1 MKKIC
6 SFCNIEK
13 DLELFPN
20 DQRQKD
26 GKRPN
31 CKLCKA
37 ISDKKYKESNKE
49 KILKISQDY
58 YQKNKEL
65 IKEKSSK
72 WYNENFEK
80 SKETRAIYYQNNRE
94 KMDLAKKVWHEK
106 NKEKM
111 KIWTNEYMKD
121 RYHTDIDYR
130 IKSIM
135 NKRIRDYIRS
145 KTKPTL
151 EFLGCSIED
160 FKLWIEYQF
169 DSNMNWDNM
178 GSYWSF
184 DHVKPCNSFDFSKEN
199 EILDCYNWTNLRPL
213 KTTENSSKGS
223 KVDNLIIQNH
233 KKILDSFIV

>member
-1 MKKIC
+1 
-6 SFCNIEK
+6 
-13 DLELFPN
+13 
-20 DQRQKD
+20 
-26 GKRPN
+26 
-31 CKLCKA
+31 
-37 ISDKKYKESNKE
+37 
-49 KILKISQDY
+49 
-58 YQKNKEL
+58 
-65 IKEKSSK
+65 
-72 WYNENFEK
+72 
-80 SKETRAIYYQNNRE
+80 
-94 KMDLAKKVWHEK
+94 
-106 NKEKM
+106 
-111 KIWTNEYMKD
+111 MKD

>member
-13 DLELFPN
+13 DLELFSN

-80 SKETRAIYYQNNRE
+80 SKETKAIYYQNNRE

-111 KIWTNEYMKD
+111 KRGQLY
-121 RYHTDIDYR
+121 
-130 IKSIM
+130 
-135 NKRIRDYIRS
+135 
-145 KTKPTL
+145 
-151 EFLGCSIED
+151 EF
-160 FKLWIEYQF
+160 
-169 DSNMNWDNM
+169 
-178 GSYWSF
+178 
-184 DHVKPCNSFDFSKEN
+184 
-199 EILDCYNWTNLRPL
+199 
-213 KTTENSSKGS
+213 
-223 KVDNLIIQNH
+223 
-233 KKILDSFIV
+233 